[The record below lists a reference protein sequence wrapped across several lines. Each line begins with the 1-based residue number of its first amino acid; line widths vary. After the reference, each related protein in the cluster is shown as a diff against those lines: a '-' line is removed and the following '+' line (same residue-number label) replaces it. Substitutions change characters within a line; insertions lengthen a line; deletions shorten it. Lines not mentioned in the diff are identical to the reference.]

1 WPELVNSLIRKN
13 SDDLK
18 RDELALR
25 REGVRL
31 RGHAFDTMLASYVL
45 DPGRHGHGLDE
56 VVRAEL
62 GAEIPSE
69 EALLGKGAKKKSVR
83 EASEDEVVT
92 LACSRADYAQRIEAA
107 VGERMRS
114 RPYDV
119 LYFELELPLTHVL
132 ADVERTGVRVDVE
145 MLERMSVDV
154 ARDLERLERRCHE
167 LAGREF
173 NVG

>member
-1 WPELVNSLIRKN
+1 
-13 SDDLK
+13 
-18 RDELALR
+18 
-25 REGVRL
+25 
-31 RGHAFDTMLASYVL
+31 
-45 DPGRHGHGLDE
+45 
-56 VVRAEL
+56 
-62 GAEIPSE
+62 
-69 EALLGKGAKKKSVR
+69 R

-173 NVG
+173 NVGSPRQLETVLFDELGLPVQKKTKTGRSTDQTVLEDLSLL